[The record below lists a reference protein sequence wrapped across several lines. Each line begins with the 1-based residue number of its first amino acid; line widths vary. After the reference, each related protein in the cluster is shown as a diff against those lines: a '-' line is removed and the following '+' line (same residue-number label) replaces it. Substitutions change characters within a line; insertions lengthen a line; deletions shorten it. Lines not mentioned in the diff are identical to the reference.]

1 MIIAIF
7 STEHYLVA
15 RNIISPNQGRVMRHI
30 RQV

>member
-7 STEHYLVA
+7 STEHYLLA
-15 RNIISPNQGRVMRHI
+15 RNIVSPNHWTMMRHI

>member
-7 STEHYLVA
+7 STEHYLLA
-15 RNIISPNQGRVMRHI
+15 RNIVSPNQGTVMRHI